1 MPNRMLRDWTQSD
14 KVDQITAEGERF
26 FTRLIMK
33 ADDYGCFWG
42 DVRLLKANLFPLK
55 LDKVREADISR
66 WIAECVKAG
75 LILFYQIEG
84 KQYVQIVD
92 FRQRLDKA
100 RAKFPLPNDSNEFP
114 EVVNEFPAEVELEL
128 EKKKKGSGAV
138 APTTHASNPRFLKF
152 QAFIQ
157 EQASDVGK
165 MKEPFTEDQFTKL
178 LSKFTVDTIQKLVKD
193 MHNWK
198 DLLKKRKSAY
208 LTFLRFAE
216 LEKDRGGNQSHST
229 NGNELTTREKADKEL
244 LDAVDRL

>member
-1 MPNRMLRDWTQSD
+1 MLRDWTQSD
-14 KVDQITAEGERF
+14 KIDQVTAEGERF

-75 LILFYQIEG
+75 LILFYEIEG
-84 KQYVQIVD
+84 KRYIQIQD

-100 RAKFPLPNDSNEFP
+100 KAKFPLPTNSNNFP
-114 EVVNEFPAEVELEL
+114 EVVNEFPAEVEV
-128 EKKKKGSGAV
+128 EKKKKGSGAD
-138 APTTHASNPRFLKF
+138 APATHASNPRFLKF
-152 QAFIQ
+152 TAYVQ
-157 EQASDVGK
+157 EFAPDVAR
-165 MKEPFTEDQFTKL
+165 MKEPFTEEQFTKL
-178 LSKFTVDTIQKLVKD
+178 LAKFPVEIIQKLVKD

-216 LEKDRGGNQSHST
+216 LDNGKGGNQSTSIS
-229 NGNELTTREKADKEL
+229 NNEPSYREQEGKEL
-244 LDAVDRL
+244 LAQAGI